1 MSSQIE
7 KENAAKEKAYDRNRE
22 YLPRERA
29 WYKPEEG
36 ELVSTAPDGSKTKL
50 PNPLK
55 DPIVCNNIAYSEF
68 DYTEGPYIDDEL
80 DLNPR
85 S

>member
-1 MSSQIE
+1 MSSKIT
-7 KENAAKEKAYDRNRE
+7 KENAEIEKSYDKNRD

-29 WYKPEEG
+29 WYKPEKG
-36 ELVSTAPDGSKTKL
+36 SLVSEAPDGSKTKL

-55 DPIVCNNIAYSEF
+55 DPIVCNNIATSEF
-68 DYTEGPYIDDEL
+68 DYTEGPYLDDEL

-85 S
+85 Q

>member
-1 MSSQIE
+1 MSSKIT
-7 KENAAKEKAYDRNRE
+7 KENAEIEKSYDKNRD

-29 WYKPEEG
+29 WYKPEEH
-36 ELVSTAPDGSKTKL
+36 ELISKAPDGSETPL

-55 DPIVCNNIAYSEF
+55 DPIVCNNIACNEF
-68 DYTEGPYIDDEL
+68 DYTEGPYLDDEL

-85 S
+85 Q